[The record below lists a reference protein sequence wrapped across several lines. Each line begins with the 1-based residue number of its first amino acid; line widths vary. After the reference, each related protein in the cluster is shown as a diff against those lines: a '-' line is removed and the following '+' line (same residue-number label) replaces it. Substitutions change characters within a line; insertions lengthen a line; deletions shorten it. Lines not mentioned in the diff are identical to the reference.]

1 MPGQKEFIRT
11 TNSYWIDSIHLPDY
25 PPLEE
30 DINVDVAI
38 VGGGIVGITSA
49 YLLTRRG
56 LKVAL
61 AEASNILQGT
71 TGHTTAK
78 ITSQHSLIYARLIK
92 EMGTELARQYA
103 EANESA
109 IKMIHHTI
117 EEHNINCNLSWL
129 PAYIYTQ
136 SEQYIKDIQDETKAA
151 RELGLEA
158 TYLEKIPLPLKIWAA
173 MRFDKQAQFHP
184 LKYLAVLAQYVS
196 DHGGH
201 IFEETVAVNLED
213 KPVAVVTKHGPRI
226 KADKII
232 VASHYPFFDGGGL
245 FITRIYADKSY
256 VVAIR
261 AEEKFPEG
269 TFITAETPTRSLRA
283 QKDGDEELI
292 LVGGDHHKT
301 GDETNT
307 NVHYENLINFAHNNF
322 TVTDISYRWSTQD
335 CMTLDGVPYVGHLT
349 PRSPDIY
356 VATGFNKWGM
366 TNGTASAMILTDLI
380 TKGDNPWAPVYN
392 PSRFNLASIKTFLV
406 QNADVAKELVSGKM
420 ANLPEEVDVKPGEA
434 QVLEV
439 EGQKMGVFKDD
450 EGEVHWVD
458 TTCTHLGCELK
469 WNDAER
475 TWDCPCHGSRFN
487 FNGDVV
493 EGPAFNQLNCRHQDK
508 NQVEARVFS

>member
-11 TNSYWIDSIHLPDY
+11 TNSYWIDSVHLPDY

-49 YLLTRRG
+49 YLLARRG
-56 LKVAL
+56 LKVAV

-92 EMGTELARQYA
+92 EMGAELARQYA

-109 IKMIHHTI
+109 IKLIHHTI
-117 EEHNINCNLSWL
+117 EEHDIDCDFSWL

-158 TYLEKIPLPLKIWAA
+158 TYLENIPLPFKIWAA
-173 MRFDKQAQFHP
+173 MRFDRQAQFHP
-184 LKYLAVLAQYVS
+184 LKYLSVLAQYVT

-226 KADKII
+226 KANKII

-256 VVAIR
+256 VVAIK
-261 AEEKFPEG
+261 AKEKFPEG

-283 QKDGDEELI
+283 QRDGGEEII
-292 LVGGDHHKT
+292 LVGGEHHKT

-307 NVHYENLINFAHNNF
+307 NVHYQNLITYAHNNF
-322 TVTDISYRWSTQD
+322 TITDISYRWSTQD

-366 TNGTASAMILTDLI
+366 TNGTASAIILTDLI
-380 TKGDNPWAPVYN
+380 TKGDSPWAPVYN

-420 ANLPEEVDVKPGEA
+420 AKLPEDVDIKPGDA

-439 EGQKMGVFKDD
+439 EGQKMGVFRDD
-450 EGEVHWVD
+450 EDNLHWVD

-475 TWDCPCHGSRFN
+475 TWDCPCHGSRFTYD
-487 FNGDVV
+487 GDVV
-493 EGPAFNQLNCRHQDK
+493 EGPAFNRLQCQHEDK
-508 NQVEARVFS
+508 NQVEARIFS